1 MTSTTSYKN
10 SLKQAW
16 SIFKWTLKSS
26 KAVWIIYLSLLAF
39 SGICFIVL
47 NIGVNSLIA
56 VSGMAA
62 KPSFIS
68 SLFGTNIFKIRL
80 INSIGTAG
88 IIIDDAHFEKNNVLL
103 ATGIAPNISVIL
115 LLWR

>member
-39 SGICFIVL
+39 SGICFVVL

-62 KPSFIS
+62 DEIAKESAVFTEVAS
-68 SLFGTNIFKIRL
+68 IFYM
-80 INSIGTAG
+80 S
-88 IIIDDAHFEKNNVLL
+88 EV
-103 ATGIAPNISVIL
+103 S
-115 LLWR
+115 